1 MKSSEKTDSS
11 VKELWEIVDNLAD
24 NRSPW
29 FIISKNGK
37 AQKPSEPTKKTT
49 RKKSEQFEMLIFGN
63 SITKNMRHQVHTSK
77 EFPNTSIYF
86 SAILSKFDRNFNSMI
101 NYMKKEVFNLCL
113 DNQKIEFIQH
123 SNFAVNHDL
132 NYDFFWKDKIHIS
145 NIGLR

>member
-49 RKKSEQFEMLIFGN
+49 R
-63 SITKNMRHQVHTSK
+63 
-77 EFPNTSIYF
+77 
-86 SAILSKFDRNFNSMI
+86 
-101 NYMKKEVFNLCL
+101 
-113 DNQKIEFIQH
+113 
-123 SNFAVNHDL
+123 
-132 NYDFFWKDKIHIS
+132 
-145 NIGLR
+145 